1 MFITT
6 ANRIDTIPPAL
17 EDRMEVISLPG
28 YTEQEKLIIAKRYL
42 IPKQMKENGLK
53 RSLLRFGDKAVE
65 KLIRDYTRE
74 AGVRNLEREIAA
86 VSRKVAK
93 RLAEGKKNKVMI
105 TPQNLHS
112 FLGPLKFMPET
123 AIATDI
129 PGVACGLAWT
139 ETGGELL
146 FVEASCRKG
155 RRELTL
161 TGSMGDVMKES
172 AQAALTYIKAKAK
185 QLGIPQESF
194 DELEMHIH
202 VPQGAIPKDGPS
214 AGVTMAVA
222 MISALTQRVVASK
235 IAMTGEITLTGR
247 VLPIGGLK
255 EKTLAAL
262 RARLKKVIIPEENLK
277 DLEDIP
283 DYVKK
288 KVTFLPVK
296 DMDDVVKLLFSA
308 PPTKRRPLP
317 GKRVHRERSLL
328 LQQR

>member
-1 MFITT
+1 
-6 ANRIDTIPPAL
+6 
-17 EDRMEVISLPG
+17 VISLPG
-28 YTEQEKLIIAKRYL
+28 YTEREKLIIAKRYL
-42 IPKQMKENGLK
+42 VPKQMKENGLK
-53 RSLLRFGDKAVE
+53 RSLLRFGDKALE

-74 AGVRNLEREIAA
+74 AGVRNLEREIAS

-185 QLGIPQESF
+185 QLNIPQESF

-222 MISALTQRVVASK
+222 MISALTQKVIASK

-262 RARLKKVIIPEENLK
+262 RAGLKKVIIPEENLK

-283 DYVKK
+283 DYVKR

-296 DMDDVVKLLFSA
+296 DMDDVIKLLFSA
-308 PPTKRRPLP
+308 PSPKRRPLP
-317 GKRVHRERSLL
+317 GKRIHRERSLL
-328 LQQR
+328 LRQR

>member
-1 MFITT
+1 
-6 ANRIDTIPPAL
+6 
-17 EDRMEVISLPG
+17 
-28 YTEQEKLIIAKRYL
+28 
-42 IPKQMKENGLK
+42 
-53 RSLLRFGDKAVE
+53 
-65 KLIRDYTRE
+65 
-74 AGVRNLEREIAA
+74 
-86 VSRKVAK
+86 
-93 RLAEGKKNKVMI
+93 VMI

-123 AIATDI
+123 AIATDT

-146 FVEASCRKG
+146 FVEASSRKG

-185 QLGIPQESF
+185 QLGIPQDSF

-262 RARLKKVIIPEENLK
+262 RARLKKVIIPEDNLK

-288 KVTFLPVK
+288 KVTFLPVR

-308 PPTKRRPLP
+308 PPPRRRSFPR
-317 GKRVHRERSLL
+317 KRVHRERSLVL
-328 LQQR
+328 RER